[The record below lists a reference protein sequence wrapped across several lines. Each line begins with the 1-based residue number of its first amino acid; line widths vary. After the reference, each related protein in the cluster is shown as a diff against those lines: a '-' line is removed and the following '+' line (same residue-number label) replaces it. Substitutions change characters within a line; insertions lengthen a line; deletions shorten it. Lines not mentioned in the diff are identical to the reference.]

1 MIPNSYIQAW
11 GSTAPWPDAR
21 QIEQDLII
29 SRALCDLF
37 NAPALKDKI
46 AFRGGTAINKLLFKL
61 PLRYSE
67 DIDLVQTKAEPI
79 GTTVDAIREAL
90 SWLGKCNREQAG
102 HSMHLIFRFI
112 PEADPQTTLK
122 LKVEINTREHEHMF
136 GLKSYPFAVESD
148 WYKGATDITSFEPEE
163 LFGTKLR
170 ALLQRRK
177 NRDLFDLHHGL
188 EQLAMDQGKLI
199 ACFDHYLALE
209 GKPITRAIA
218 EQRML
223 EKLTRSLIEDIA
235 PLLPAGIRF
244 NDDDAIQAFE
254 RVWEELI
261 TRIKGDPW
269 KLTEKALEEL
279 RAKRYPGLLSRSGYQ
294 MSSISAVLTG
304 QINSGSVGEAN

>member
-1 MIPNSYIQAW
+1 LIPNAHIQAW
-11 GSTAPWPDAR
+11 SIQAPWPDAR
-21 QIEQDLII
+21 QVEQDLII

-37 NAPALKDKI
+37 NAPALQGKI
-46 AFRGGTAINKLLFKL
+46 AFRGGTAINKLLFKQ

-67 DIDLVQTKAEPI
+67 DIDLVQTQAEPI
-79 GTTVDAIREAL
+79 GPMVDAIRNTL

-102 HSMHLIFRFI
+102 HSMHLVFKFN

-122 LKVEINTREHEHMF
+122 LKVEINTREHTHLL
-136 GLKSYPFAVESD
+136 GIKSYPFAVDND
-148 WYKGATDITSFEPEE
+148 WYRGKTEIASFEPEE

-188 EQLAMDQGKLI
+188 DQLAIDPDKLI
-199 ACFDHYLALE
+199 TCFDHYLALE

-244 NDDDAIQAFE
+244 NDEDALHAFE
-254 RVWEELI
+254 RVWMVLI
-261 TRIKGDPW
+261 TCIKGDAW
-269 KLTEKALEEL
+269 KLTDKAIDEL
-279 RAKRYPGLLSRSGYQ
+279 REEKYPDLLKQ
-294 MSSISAVLTG
+294 
-304 QINSGSVGEAN
+304 

>member
-1 MIPNSYIQAW
+1 LIPSSYIQAW
-11 GSTAPWPDAR
+11 SVIAPWPDVR

-37 NAPALKDKI
+37 NAPKLKDKI
-46 AFRGGTAINKLLFKL
+46 AFRGGTAINKLLFKQ

-67 DIDLVQTKAEPI
+67 DIDLVQTQAGSI
-79 GTTVDAIREAL
+79 GMTIDAIREAL

-102 HSMHLIFRFI
+102 HSMHLVFKFT
-112 PEADPQTTLK
+112 PEADPQATLK
-122 LKVEINTREHEHMF
+122 LKVEINTREHEHLL
-136 GLKSYPFAVESD
+136 GIRPYPFAVEND
-148 WYKGATDITSFEPEE
+148 WYRGKTEIVSFEPEE

-188 EQLAMDQGKLI
+188 RQLAMDPDKII

-209 GKPITRAIA
+209 GKSITRAIA

-223 EKLTRSLIEDIA
+223 EKLARSLTEDIA
-235 PLLPAGIRF
+235 PLLPADVRF

-254 RVWEELI
+254 RIWKKLI
-261 TRIKGDPW
+261 VRIKGDAW
-269 KLTEKALEEL
+269 RLTEKVLEEL
-279 RAKRYPGLLSRSGYQ
+279 RARKYPALLSR
-294 MSSISAVLTG
+294 
-304 QINSGSVGEAN
+304 